1 LCAAHAGVTMAAMS
15 QHSCG
20 GHAEAGRSI
29 LSRRTRRILE
39 RLAGVVCPPDLA
51 ERGLT
56 RRVVADVELHLAC
69 LTPLARRTVGPALRL
84 FDHAARIRP
93 ESRGRRFLRLDDARA
108 DAYVRA
114 VLYGRTG
121 PLATAV
127 RLVKGLVVMCY
138 YEQPEVK
145 ADLGYDP
152 ASYVAFVTAR
162 RLVRYGPQI
171 RAAQVD
177 GRNQ

>member
-1 LCAAHAGVTMAAMS
+1 
-15 QHSCG
+15 
-20 GHAEAGRSI
+20 
-29 LSRRTRRILE
+29 
-39 RLAGVVCPPDLA
+39 
-51 ERGLT
+51 
-56 RRVVADVELHLAC
+56 
-69 LTPLARRTVGPALRL
+69 
-84 FDHAARIRP
+84 
-93 ESRGRRFLRLDDARA
+93 
-108 DAYVRA
+108 

-138 YEQPEVK
+138 YELPEVK

-152 ASYVAFVTAR
+152 ASYVVAVTAR
-162 RLVRYGPQI
+162 RLVRYGPQV